1 MFFLGYLLFGK
12 TLSDVSFYSYFKLVP
27 YSAPWNMQQ
36 EEEKYK
42 ERNKDFVG
50 SLLSRKLEGFHW
62 QDFVCLTPHWF
73 VNLWNPFSLWV
84 SAWSIRHKGIHW
96 DWAMPN
102 QENKE
107 ARWKRI
113 KMQVQT
119 FKRNGLAFKLD
130 RNSYSY
136 PIQSPRF
143 GDISGRKQATLLRQA
158 GCNQGPRPWQP
169 ICSPSTSTLIP
180 PLIIFSTYF
189 PSPHTFSPLLCFL
202 M

>member
-1 MFFLGYLLFGK
+1 MFLFIHTSNSCHTQLHEICSRKRKNTRRGIK
-12 TLSDVSFYSYFKLVP
+12 TLLEASFP
-27 YSAPWNMQQ
+27 GNWNASTDGT
-36 EEEKYK
+36 YNY
-42 ERNKDFVG
+42 RF
-50 SLLSRKLEGFHW
+50 
-62 QDFVCLTPHWF
+62 PHWF

-130 RNSYSY
+130 RNSYSH
-136 PIQSPRF
+136 PITTLWGSKWQETGYTSQTSRLQSRTE
-143 GDISGRKQATLLRQA
+143 ALAANL
-158 GCNQGPRPWQP
+158 
-169 ICSPSTSTLIP
+169 
-180 PLIIFSTYF
+180 
-189 PSPHTFSPLLCFL
+189 
-202 M
+202 

>member
-1 MFFLGYLLFGK
+1 MFLFIHTSNSCHTQLHEICSKKRKNTRRGIK
-12 TLSDVSFYSYFKLVP
+12 TLLEACFP
-27 YSAPWNMQQ
+27 GNWNASTDGT
-36 EEEKYK
+36 YNY
-42 ERNKDFVG
+42 RF
-50 SLLSRKLEGFHW
+50 
-62 QDFVCLTPHWF
+62 PHWF

-84 SAWSIRHKGIHW
+84 SAWSIHHKGIHW

-143 GDISGRKQATLLRQA
+143 GEVSGRKQATLLRQA

-180 PLIIFSTYF
+180 PLISFSTYF